1 MPKVNEKLKTKFN
14 FKRIQTLHDTNIN
27 IVSSPTELN
36 LRIQG
41 LDFVSRMKI
50 LNQNI
55 WEMRHMGAGQYF
67 DLAKDALKYAID
79 NQNNISIVE
88 LALAYLNLGNTA
100 WSRSDPNVA
109 FDSLQK
115 AQRLYRS
122 IADIPKAGFAE
133 AIMANLYSQKG
144 EYENAFAI
152 IYRVMDEMKEE
163 NEYEV
168 LGLAELSAG
177 SFHFDLES
185 YKDAFDYF
193 NRSSKSFAKI
203 NDEIGL
209 ARSTNNAGMALQ
221 KQGKNKE
228 GLEYCERALK
238 IYERLDQDQ
247 GKAKAKRD
255 IGKILESQGSNE
267 EALIYFKD
275 SLKIREQ
282 ALKSKSSGVDGIITC
297 LMDIGSLLVHM
308 DRLEEAK
315 EYLSN
320 SLLLSQ
326 SHESVPKI
334 IKIHK
339 RLSEAYKKEGDFE
352 SALKHLEKN
361 HDLKK
366 EMLGQETAN
375 KIKMMQTRY
384 ALDLAQ
390 KETELEKTKHDELTL
405 AYDKINVINKNITDS
420 LKYAKRI
427 QNSFL
432 PSKQRF
438 KLTYPESFILNLPK
452 DIVSGDFYWTTQK
465 NGFHL
470 LAVADCSGHGVPGAF
485 MSMVGISLLNQIV
498 NERGVLQPGKILNQL
513 NLALINNL
521 NQTFEEASG
530 EGIDISLCVFDP
542 NFSQVVYS
550 GAKRPMYYLKNG
562 LIEEIKGTPSSIGFD
577 PYTDF
582 SERTTRLDLHDIDQ
596 IFLATDGYSD
606 QFSGSNGKKLM
617 ISKFK
622 ELIKSQAESTCEAQ
636 ETFLKDY
643 FYSWMG
649 KEPQTDDVLVLGVKL
664 VK

>member
-1 MPKVNEKLKTKFN
+1 M
-14 FKRIQTLHDTNIN
+14 HDTNIN
-27 IVSSPTELN
+27 IVSSPAELN
-36 LRIQG
+36 VRIQD
-41 LDFVSRMKI
+41 LDDVTRMKI
-50 LNQNI
+50 LNQTI

-67 DLAKDALKYAID
+67 DLAKDALKYAIE
-79 NQNNISIVE
+79 NQNKISIVD
-88 LALAYLNLGNTA
+88 LAMAYLNHGNTA
-100 WSRSDPNVA
+100 WSRSDPTVA

-122 IADIPKAGFAE
+122 IADVSKAGFAE
-133 AIMANLYSQKG
+133 AIMANLHSQKG
-144 EYENAFAI
+144 EYEQAFSI
-152 IYRVMDEMKEE
+152 IYRLMDEMKEE
-163 NEYEV
+163 NEFEV
-168 LGLAELSAG
+168 LGLSELSAG

-185 YKDAFDYF
+185 YKDSFEYF
-193 NRSSKSFAKI
+193 KRSSQSFGKI
-203 NDEIGL
+203 NDQIGI
-209 ARSTNNAGMALQ
+209 ARATNNAGMALQ
-221 KQGKNKE
+221 KQGRNKE
-228 GLEYCERALK
+228 GLEYCEKALE

-247 GKAKAKRD
+247 GKAKTKRD
-255 IGKILESQGSNE
+255 IGKILASQGAYE
-267 EALIYFKD
+267 DALRYFEA
-275 SLKIREQ
+275 SLEIREL

-297 LMDIGSLLVHM
+297 LMDIGSLLIQM
-308 DRLEEAK
+308 KRIPEAK
-315 EYLSN
+315 E
-320 SLLLSQ
+320 SLNKALNLSQ
-326 SHESVPKI
+326 NNESIPKI

-339 RLSEAYKKEGDFE
+339 RLSEACKKENDFE
-352 SALKHLEKN
+352 KALYHLELN
-361 HDLKK
+361 QDLKK

-390 KETELEKTKHDELTL
+390 KETELEKAKHDELTL

-432 PSKQRF
+432 PSKHRF
-438 KLTYPESFILNLPK
+438 KLTYPDAFILNLPK

-521 NQTFEEASG
+521 NQTFEEDSG
-530 EGIDISLCVFDP
+530 EGIDIGLCVFDP
-542 NFSQVVYS
+542 NFSQVVYA
-550 GAKRPMYYLKNG
+550 GARRPMYYLKNG
-562 LIEEIKGTPSSIGFD
+562 VIEELKGTPASIGFD

-606 QFSGSNGKKLM
+606 QFNGGNGKKLM
-617 ISKFK
+617 ISKLK
-622 ELIKSQAESTCEAQ
+622 ELLRSQATSTCEEQ

-643 FYSWMG
+643 FYSWKG
-649 KEPQTDDVLVLGVKL
+649 KEPQTDDVLVLGIKL
-664 VK
+664 GN